1 MDVNINCT
9 HIYYEWQYHLQSAY
23 SSHSCQVS
31 HLICR
36 SLLQELF
43 WNMWCL
49 VSVLRHIKGKRKTV
63 QTQSS
68 LTFDTRFTGLL
79 SAAGAW
85 CAVNVK
91 QGFVFFLFY
100 DYYFFFHLMSSWL
113 SGWVMNADL
122 NWGFGC
128 CSGFFCNRLNE
139 SSIHSR
145 SNFGCPTKHVNVHHN
160 YCG

>member
-100 DYYFFFHLMSSWL
+100 DYYYFFVWCHP
-113 SGWVMNADL
+113 GWVA
-122 NWGFGC
+122 
-128 CSGFFCNRLNE
+128 E
-139 SSIHSR
+139 SWTLTLTEALVVVLGSFVTAWMSR
-145 SNFGCPTKHVNVHHN
+145 RFILGVILVALPNM
-160 YCG
+160 